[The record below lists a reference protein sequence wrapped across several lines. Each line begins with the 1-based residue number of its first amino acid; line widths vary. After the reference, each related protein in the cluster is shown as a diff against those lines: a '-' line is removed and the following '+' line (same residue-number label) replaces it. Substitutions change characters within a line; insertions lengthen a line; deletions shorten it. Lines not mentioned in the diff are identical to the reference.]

1 MNTPEPTSDHT
12 RWFAEE
18 VHPHASQ
25 LTSYLRNSYPS
36 VRDVDDVVQESFLRI
51 WRVRAGKSIA
61 SARGLLYQIARH
73 VALDFI
79 RHERA
84 SPFVSASDLD
94 VLCIYDLSPDSAA
107 AACTCEEIEL
117 LADAIAAL
125 PARCREIFILRK
137 IKRVPQKE
145 IARTL
150 GLSPQTVQVQV
161 QRGMKR
167 CEKFLAQRGL

>member
-1 MNTPEPTSDHT
+1 MNTPEPASDHT

-18 VHPHASQ
+18 VHPHEAQ
-25 LTSYLRNSYPS
+25 LKAYLRGSYPS

-51 WRVRAGKSIA
+51 WRVRAGQSIA

-79 RHERA
+79 RHDRA
-84 SPFVSASDLD
+84 SPFKLVTDLTGLR
-94 VLCIYDLSPDSAA
+94 VYDQSPDSAA

-117 LADAIAAL
+117 LADAIDAL
-125 PARCREIFILRK
+125 PARCRDIFILRK

-150 GLSPQTVQVQV
+150 RISEQTVQVQV